1 MPPAFVD
8 LTRYPGNP
16 VLEPKPEHRWEA
28 RSVFNAAVVQAGGL
42 FHMYYRAVDPSLISS
57 IGYAVSTD
65 GLRWLRLDAPV
76 LSPQEGFEERGVE
89 DPRVTALEGSY
100 YLAYTGYSRQGTRV
114 GLARSSNLISWERMG
129 IILPDE
135 NNKDVAVFPGRVRGR
150 YALLHRRPP
159 HIWIAYSDDL
169 IAWDSHQI
177 LMRTR
182 PGKWDSW
189 RIGAGGP
196 PIRTDYGWVTIYHGV
211 DERRTYRLGIAVLDL
226 DDPTRI
232 IYRQDTPIL
241 EPSEGWELYGDVP
254 NVVFSCGQA
263 AVDSDIYVYYGA
275 ADSVIGVATMSG
287 EQIQGML
294 DYCREVSLEEEE
306 TATAVAAG

>member
-1 MPPAFVD
+1 MTPIFID

-28 RSVFNAAVVQAGGL
+28 RSVFNAAVIRASGL
-42 FHMYYRAVDPSLISS
+42 YHMYYRAVDPSLISS

-76 LSPQEGFEERGVE
+76 LTPQEPFEERGVE
-89 DPRVTALEGSY
+89 DPRVTQLEGNY
-100 YLAYTGYSRQGTRV
+100 YLAYTGYSKQGTRV

-129 IILPDE
+129 IVLPDE
-135 NNKDVAVFPGRVRGR
+135 NNKDVALFPERVRGR

-169 IAWDSHQI
+169 IHWNSHQI

-196 PIRTDYGWVTIYHGV
+196 PIYNEYGWIMIYHGV

-241 EPSEGWELYGDVP
+241 EPAEGWELYGDVP

-263 AVDSDIYVYYGA
+263 EANSDIFVYYGA
-275 ADSVIGVATMSG
+275 ADSVIGVAIMDG
-287 EQIQGML
+287 EQVRTMME
-294 DYCREVSLEEEE
+294 YCREISQEDKE
-306 TATAVAAG
+306 ATAAIAAG

>member
-1 MPPAFVD
+1 MTPIFID

-28 RSVFNAAVVQAGGL
+28 RSVFNAAVIRASGL
-42 FHMYYRAVDPSLISS
+42 YHMYYRAVDPSLISS

-65 GLRWLRLDAPV
+65 GLRWLRLDAPI
-76 LSPQEGFEERGVE
+76 LTPQEPFEERGVE
-89 DPRVTALEGSY
+89 DPRVTQLEGNY
-100 YLAYTGYSRQGTRV
+100 YLAYTGYSKQGTRV

-135 NNKDVAVFPGRVRGR
+135 NNKDVALFPERVRGR

-169 IAWDSHQI
+169 IHWNSHQI

-196 PIRTDYGWVTIYHGV
+196 PIYNEYGWILIYHGV

-241 EPSEGWELYGDVP
+241 EPAEGWELYGDVP
-254 NVVFSCGQA
+254 NVVFSCGQVEA
-263 AVDSDIYVYYGA
+263 NSDIFVYYGA
-275 ADSVIGVATMSG
+275 ADSVIGVAIMDG
-287 EQIQGML
+287 EQVRAMME
-294 DYCREVSLEEEE
+294 YCRKISQEDKE
-306 TATAVAAG
+306 AAAAVAAG